1 MAENENTV
9 CQLAHRKH
17 GTVQIKDFTY
27 VLKYLKDGKGPK
39 IVQNYANTTQMFYHR
54 TSAKTHSLI
63 ARMCIAPKQV
73 RIIGTGYFQ
82 DLFVMRRRDS

>member
-1 MAENENTV
+1 MAENEDTV

-39 IVQNYANTTQMFYHR
+39 IVQNYASTTQMFYHR
-54 TSAKTHSLI
+54 T
-63 ARMCIAPKQV
+63 C
-73 RIIGTGYFQ
+73 
-82 DLFVMRRRDS
+82 